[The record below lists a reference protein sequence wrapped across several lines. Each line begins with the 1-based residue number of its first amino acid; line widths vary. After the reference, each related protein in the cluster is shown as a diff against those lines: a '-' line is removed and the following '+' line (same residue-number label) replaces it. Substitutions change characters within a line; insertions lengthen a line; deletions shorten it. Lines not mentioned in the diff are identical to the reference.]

1 VTALIKEAFFLF
13 WIDARSSANRIRSA
27 IEELMTE
34 RGIQIAQSKTNRK
47 AKLSLHHRIKLFEG
61 REPEATKAL
70 EAIKWIGNAGSHS
83 RTEEMSKADII
94 SGFEL
99 LEHALELI
107 YVKKAKRMAR
117 LAKRI
122 TKRKGRPIAAK
133 IKKPSF

>member
-1 VTALIKEAFFLF
+1 
-13 WIDARSSANRIRSA
+13 
-27 IEELMTE
+27 
-34 RGIQIAQSKTNRK
+34 
-47 AKLSLHHRIKLFEG
+47 
-61 REPEATKAL
+61 
-70 EAIKWIGNAGSHS
+70 
-83 RTEEMSKADII
+83 
-94 SGFEL
+94 L